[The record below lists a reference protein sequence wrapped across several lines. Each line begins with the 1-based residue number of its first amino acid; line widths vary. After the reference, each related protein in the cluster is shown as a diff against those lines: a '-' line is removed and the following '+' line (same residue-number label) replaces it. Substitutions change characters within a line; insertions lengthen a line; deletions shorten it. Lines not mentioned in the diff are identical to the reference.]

1 MMADDFK
8 REPIANSD
16 LLPMPAYSNPAEA
29 AAVAR
34 CRRDG
39 GPLYRVM
46 ATVKATGKRFGFDL
60 PPHDARGFFRDF
72 DQHNAHIYRDATIE
86 RIR

>member
-1 MMADDFK
+1 MADDFK
-8 REPIANSD
+8 AEPIANCD

-46 ATVKATGKRFGFDL
+46 ATYKATGERFGFDL
-60 PPHDARGFFRDF
+60 PPYDARGFYRDF
-72 DQHNAHIYRDATIE
+72 SMHNTHAYCDATIE